1 MFFCVALPQ
10 EAMSKSKLPLVGI
23 IGGTFDP
30 IHYGHLRVAE
40 EIIEAI
46 GLQKMYF
53 IPAGVPPLRHAPI
66 ASPQHRAEIV
76 RIAIQDNSRFVLD
89 EREINRGGISYSIDS
104 LYELKQ
110 ELGKEIVLCFVI
122 GVDAFIK
129 LDEWNNWHELF
140 NLCHFIIA
148 ARPGHVLTSNHDVL
162 PKELKDECSRRWVS
176 SVDSLR
182 NTTSG
187 LIFVVP
193 TTMLDISATVIR
205 ARIAAGK
212 SVRYLI
218 PDAAL
223 NHIAASKLYI

>member
-1 MFFCVALPQ
+1 
-10 EAMSKSKLPLVGI
+10 MSKSEFPLVGI
-23 IGGTFDP
+23 FGGTFDP

-40 EIIEAI
+40 EVIEAV
-46 GLQKMYF
+46 GLHKMYF
-53 IPAGVPPLRHAPI
+53 IPAGVPRLRYAPI

-76 RIAIQDNSRFVLD
+76 RIAIQGNSRFILD
-89 EREINRGGISYSIDS
+89 EREIYRDGVSYSVDS
-104 LYELKQ
+104 LRELKQ
-110 ELGKEIVLCFVI
+110 ELGKKVIICFVI
-122 GVDAFIK
+122 GADAFIK
-129 LDEWNNWHELF
+129 LDEWNSWRGLF

-148 ARPGHVLTSNHDVL
+148 ARPGYVLTSNHDVL
-162 PKELKDECSRRWVS
+162 PKELKEECSQRWVS

-205 ARIAAGK
+205 ARLAAGK

-223 NHIAASKLYI
+223 NHIAASQFYI

>member
-23 IGGTFDP
+23 FGGTFDP

-53 IPAGVPPLRHAPI
+53 IPAGVPSLRHAPI

-110 ELGKEIVLCFVI
+110 
-122 GVDAFIK
+122 
-129 LDEWNNWHELF
+129 
-140 NLCHFIIA
+140 
-148 ARPGHVLTSNHDVL
+148 
-162 PKELKDECSRRWVS
+162 
-176 SVDSLR
+176 
-182 NTTSG
+182 
-187 LIFVVP
+187 
-193 TTMLDISATVIR
+193 
-205 ARIAAGK
+205 
-212 SVRYLI
+212 
-218 PDAAL
+218 
-223 NHIAASKLYI
+223 